1 MNLKSQVGIAGGQ
14 HRGETRHFLL
24 AAAFFARLFKRPA
37 GAHNFQRA
45 LAVNFF
51 LQAAQRAFHGLAF
64 FQFNFGQRNSHPFRG
79 ETVPHVRLLAELTVA
94 EDSFS
99 PADVNAQKRRL
110 LLRPALLDSQ
120 NFNAKNQAWK

>member
-1 MNLKSQVGIAGGQ
+1 
-14 HRGETRHFLL
+14 
-24 AAAFFARLFKRPA
+24 
-37 GAHNFQRA
+37 
-45 LAVNFF
+45 
-51 LQAAQRAFHGLAF
+51 
-64 FQFNFGQRNSHPFRG
+64 
-79 ETVPHVRLLAELTVA
+79 VRLLAELTVA